1 MKKTHSWIKLIFDR
15 GLSKNVIAQFMA
27 LTVLVIILLVI
38 FYVPLLACC
47 RTDLHEYCNKIGINE
62 FILPFFLLIDPNAFS
77 NLYMENCW
85 VGLTIIIFCSLIF
98 LLGIVIFNGA
108 MVGIITNF
116 IERRVANHKA
126 GLIHYLKSGHY
137 IIMEWDELVPSIIMD
152 IFKKDKDAYILLMSA
167 TKSEELHE
175 KLLKVFDEK
184 RLKHIIIN
192 YGHCTSK
199 DYYKDIHLESA
210 VKVYIAGLRTLR
222 SHDAIN
228 VECVDSICT
237 YLEQP
242 EIKSRPMSITCVF
255 EDLDTYAAF
264 KTTEIFTRVK
274 NLNIDFVPYNFYE
287 GWARQVLVRQYYTD
301 RERLDAKIQYPPV
314 YGILNTHGEHKQR
327 YVHLVFVGTTNF
339 AVAFA
344 MEAAHVL
351 HFPNSD
357 NAKTRITF
365 IDKNADIEK
374 DEFIIRNRHF
384 FEVQSYF
391 YCDLS
396 KSKEYTPELESGNL
410 YFSPQ
415 RGYERADANFLDV
428 EFEFIKG
435 DVFSPNVQDVICRWA
450 QEHNSEQNL
459 SLFLATSN
467 QRHNFVLGMNMPD
480 AVYDNEVPIFI
491 RQDHSDN
498 FVSNLREASESVRT
512 DPKYN
517 TYAYLEEGKTVP
529 TVKVAGG
536 RYAHI
541 YPFGMNETAYSED
554 ENSLKNAKLINY
566 LYSLYFKKDP
576 GISFQSILEKE
587 SMSEHTMWKN
597 VDSEWQSLS
606 VAYQWSN
613 LYNAYTFG
621 IKLAVLRSMR
631 NLNPEDTSQD
641 HAPLNDNEIEVIA
654 RMEHNRWNV
663 EKLLMGYR
671 KAHKNEDKYNQEESI
686 KEILKQNKNR
696 YIHHDIRPFDQLED
710 GIDNLD
716 REFSKCIPWIIK
728 MTENANDS
736 SLA

>member
-15 GLSKNVIAQFMA
+15 GLSKNVFVQFMA
-27 LTVLVIILLVI
+27 LIVLVIILLVI
-38 FYVPLLACC
+38 FYVPILACC
-47 RTDLHEYCNKIGINE
+47 RTNLQEYCNKIGINE
-62 FILPFFLLIDPNAFS
+62 FILPFCLLIDPNVFS
-77 NLYMENCW
+77 NLYMENYW

-137 IIMEWDELVPSIIMD
+137 IIMGWDEMVPSIILD
-152 IFKKDKDAYILLMSA
+152 IFEKDKDAYILLLSA
-167 TKSEELHE
+167 AKSEVLHE
-175 KLLKVFDEK
+175 KLRKVFDKK
-184 RLKHIIIN
+184 RLMHIIIN
-192 YGHCTSK
+192 YGHRTSK

-210 VKVYIAGLRTLR
+210 AKVFIAGLRTLT

-242 EIKSRPMSITCVF
+242 EIKSHPTSITCVF

-274 NLNIDFVPYNFYE
+274 NLNIDFVPYNFYA
-287 GWARQVLVRQYYTD
+287 GWAKQVFVRQYYTD
-301 RERLDAKIQYPPV
+301 KDRLGVKIEYPSV
-314 YGILNTHGEHKQR
+314 YGTFNTKGENEPR

-351 HFPNSD
+351 HFPNG
-357 NAKTRITF
+357 NNVKTRITF
-365 IDKNADIEK
+365 IDKNADTEK

-396 KSKEYTPELESGNL
+396 KSKEYTPEPECGSL
-410 YFSPQ
+410 YFTRQ
-415 RGYERADANFLDV
+415 RGYKPTDANFLDV

-435 DVFSPNVQDVICRWA
+435 DVFSPNVQDIICQWA
-450 QEHNSEQNL
+450 QEHNDKQYF

-498 FVSNLREASESVRT
+498 FVSNLREASESDRSN
-512 DPKYN
+512 PQKN
-517 TYAYLEEGKTVP
+517 TYAYLEEGKTNP
-529 TVKVAGG
+529 TIKVAGG

-554 ENSLKNAKLINY
+554 DDSLKNAKLINH
-566 LYSLYFKKDP
+566 LYNLYFAKSPDE
-576 GISFQSILEKE
+576 SFQSILEKE
-587 SMSEHTMWKN
+587 SMSEHSMWKN
-597 VDSEWQSLS
+597 ANNEWQSLS
-606 VAYQWSN
+606 VASKWSN
-613 LYNAYTFG
+613 LYNAYTLG
-621 IKLAVLRSMR
+621 IKQSVLRSMR
-631 NLNPEDTSQD
+631 NLTPKDTSHD
-641 HAPLNDNEIEVIA
+641 YDPLNDNEIEVIA

-671 KAHKNEDKYNQEESI
+671 KAHKNEDKYNQEEST
-686 KEILKQNKNR
+686 KKILKQNKYR
-696 YIHHDIRPFDQLED
+696 YIHHDIRPFGQLED

-716 REFSKCIPWIIK
+716 REFSRCIPWITK
-728 MTENANDS
+728 MTENSNDS
-736 SLA
+736 SLT